1 MNSYFEETE
10 ENEKE
15 IITRK
20 QSKETVKTT
29 TRSPVDNS
37 VKTVERPKFSSVEIV
52 RKIDNSAKHVHL
64 HSGGVNADTA
74 VKRRLDLSK
83 QQDSTTTSTSNTTNR
98 TTKKQNT

>member
-1 MNSYFEETE
+1 MNSYFEESE

-15 IITRK
+15 KITRK
-20 QSKETVKTT
+20 QSKEMVKTT
-29 TRSPVDNS
+29 TRNPVDNS
-37 VKTVERPKFSSVEIV
+37 VKTVERPRFSSVEITQ
-52 RKIDNSAKHVHL
+52 KKDTTAKHVQL

-83 QQDSTTTSTSNTTNR
+83 QQDSTTTSTTNTTNR